1 MASETNA
8 LSTEL
13 REQNLYRKN
22 TKKWGFRKGMKAAGV
37 NNVRLYALP
46 GQSISIRPGT
56 TGTDFTPPVQVSFT
70 AEIRIFEHV

>member
-13 REQNLYRKN
+13 REQNLYSKN
-22 TKKWGFRKGMKAAGV
+22 TKKWGFRKGMKGAGV
-37 NNVRLYALP
+37 NNVFLYALP
-46 GQSISIRPGT
+46 WQDFGISTGT
-56 TGTDFTPPVQVSFT
+56 TGTDFTPLVQVSFT

>member
-1 MASETNA
+1 M
-8 LSTEL
+8 
-13 REQNLYRKN
+13 
-22 TKKWGFRKGMKAAGV
+22 KGAGV

-46 GQSISIRPGT
+46 WQDFSIRTGT